1 MSLSQPRPSSS
12 SAHTRT
18 TLTRPASRWPRL
30 WGPYLGLLLVFL
42 AVLFVYRVAVV
53 QFSGISLFFDEAQYW
68 DWAQNLS
75 WGYYSKPPMIAGLIW
90 LSTLIFG
97 DGILGV
103 KLLVMLIYPLTAL
116 AVVGFARALWPTSSG
131 VRTGVVAAALFATI
145 PTVGLM
151 GLFASTDA
159 PLILCWTLAGW
170 MLWRAQVTDRLSYWA
185 ALGVVCGLGLMS
197 KYTMA
202 AFALTAVW
210 AMWGI
215 HGPRRGVARLGPW
228 LTIAIALALLAPNLW
243 WNAHNGFPTLQHTA
257 ELTTQS
263 TRGGGLMPVLV
274 FVLGQILMLG
284 PVTVLAGWWLR
295 RRRSDPMV
303 LDSQMGSLPASQWAP
318 TSILDSTR
326 PVVMPDEVATPR
338 KVAARNSP
346 YYLAS
351 ESSFRFLWALSVPLQ
366 LIAIVQAFHA
376 DAHVNWAAPSMVGFC
391 LLVAAGLSRPMARL
405 ADARPKGWFLA
416 VLLSNLVLTSA
427 ALHLRDIVG
436 PNLPSKFDVLVR
448 MRGWNT
454 AFQQL
459 TPAMQ
464 DPTTI
469 GLPVLADQRLL
480 ITQAAYQWRDHGV
493 RTLYW
498 NPKGTRNNHYEMTH
512 SLPDKVGADV
522 LLVTDQREPG
532 AITSRFATARL
543 MATTRVPVGPDRAV
557 ELHAFFLRG
566 FLGYG
571 PRSDGDQTTPSE
583 DD

>member
-1 MSLSQPRPSSS
+1 MSRSTPVSSQRPSR
-12 SAHTRT
+12 A
-18 TLTRPASRWPRL
+18 ASRWPRL
-30 WGPYLGLLLVFL
+30 WSPSLALLLAFL
-42 AVLFVYRVAVV
+42 AALFLYRVWVV

-68 DWAQNLS
+68 DWAQDLS

-90 LSTLIFG
+90 LSTQLFG
-97 DGILGV
+97 DGVLGV
-103 KLLVMLIYPLTAL
+103 KLLVMLLYPLASLAL
-116 AVVGFARALWPTSSG
+116 VGFARALWPTSSG

-145 PTVGLM
+145 PTVSLM

-170 MLWRAQVTDRLSYWA
+170 MLWRAQVTDRLGYWV

-202 AFALTAVW
+202 AFAVTAVW
-210 AMWGI
+210 ALWGI
-215 HGPRRGVARLGPW
+215 HGPRRGVLRLGPW
-228 LTIAIALALLAPNLW
+228 VTAAIALALLAPNLW

-263 TRGGGLMPVLV
+263 TRQGGFEPALV
-274 FVLGQILMLG
+274 FAAGQILMLG
-284 PVTVLAGWWLR
+284 PVAVLAGWWLR
-295 RRRSDPMV
+295 RRRGEPEARE
-303 LDSQMGSLPASQWAP
+303 SQMVSVPASQWAP
-318 TSILDSTR
+318 TTIMDPTR
-326 PVVMPDEVATPR
+326 PAVMPDEVATPR

-366 LIAIVQAFHA
+366 LIALVQAFHA

-391 LLVAAGLSRPMARL
+391 LLIAARLSPPLARL
-405 ADARPKGWFLA
+405 ADPRPNGWLVA
-416 VLLSNLVLTSA
+416 VLLSNIVLTSA
-427 ALHLRDIVG
+427 VLHLRDIVG
-436 PNLPSKFDVLVR
+436 PTLPSKLDVLVR
-448 MRGWNT
+448 MRGWDQ

-459 TPAMQ
+459 TPAIS
-464 DPTTI
+464 DPTTT
-469 GLPVLADQRLL
+469 GLPVLTDQRLL
-480 ITQAAYQWRDHGV
+480 ITHAAYHWRNQHV

-498 NPKGTRNNHYEMTH
+498 NPQGTRNNHYEITH
-512 SLPDKVGADV
+512 SLPDQVGADV
-522 LLVTDQREPG
+522 LLVTSQREPT

-543 MATTRVPVGPDRAV
+543 MASTRVPVGPDRSV

-571 PRSDGDQTTPSE
+571 PRPDSAQPAPRQ

>member
-1 MSLSQPRPSSS
+1 MSLSTPASSQRPS
-12 SAHTRT
+12 
-18 TLTRPASRWPRL
+18 RPASRWPRL
-30 WGPYLGLLLVFL
+30 WGPSLALLLAFL
-42 AVLFVYRVAVV
+42 AALFLYRVWVV
-53 QFSGISLFFDEAQYW
+53 QSSGISLFFDEAQYW
-68 DWAQNLS
+68 DWAQDLS

-90 LSTLIFG
+90 LSTQLFG
-97 DGILGV
+97 NGVLGV
-103 KLLVMLIYPLTAL
+103 KLLVMLLYPLASL
-116 AVVGFARALWPTSSG
+116 AMVGFARALWPTSSG

-145 PTVGLM
+145 PTVALM

-170 MLWRAQVTDRLSYWA
+170 MLWRAQVTDRLGYWV

-202 AFALTAVW
+202 AFAVTAVW
-210 AMWGI
+210 ALWGI
-215 HGPRRGVARLGPW
+215 HGPRRGVFRLGPW
-228 LTIAIALALLAPNLW
+228 VTAAIALALLAPNLW

-263 TRGGGLMPVLV
+263 NRQGGFQPALV
-274 FVLGQILMLG
+274 FAVGQILMLG
-284 PVTVLAGWWLR
+284 PVAVLAGWWLR
-295 RRRSDPMV
+295 RRRGEPQARE
-303 LDSQMGSLPASQWAP
+303 SQMVSVPASQWAP
-318 TSILDSTR
+318 TSIMDATR
-326 PVVMPDEVATPR
+326 PAVMPDEVATPR

-366 LIAIVQAFHA
+366 LIALVQAFHA

-391 LLVAAGLSRPMARL
+391 LLIAARLSPPLARL
-405 ADARPKGWFLA
+405 ADPRPNGWLVA

-427 ALHLRDIVG
+427 VLHLRDIVG
-436 PNLPSKFDVLVR
+436 PTLPSKLDVLVR
-448 MRGWNT
+448 MRGWDT

-459 TPAMQ
+459 TPAIT
-464 DPTTI
+464 DPTTT
-469 GLPVLADQRLL
+469 GLPVLTDQRLL
-480 ITQAAYQWRDHGV
+480 ITHAAYHWRDHHV

-498 NPKGTRNNHYEMTH
+498 NPQGTRNNHYEITH
-512 SLPDKVGADV
+512 SLPDQVGADV
-522 LLVTDQREPG
+522 LLVTSQREPTH
-532 AITSRFATARL
+532 ITSRFATARL
-543 MATTRVPVGPDRAV
+543 MASTRVPVGPDRSV

-571 PRSDGDQTTPSE
+571 PRPEGAQPAPRQ